1 MPKSTK
7 NMDLVPQDALRQLM
21 ELDAQLETTK
31 NNLRELLVPVV
42 QVSNELQKSATNYK
56 TLTDLINKL
65 NVAEKAAGD
74 TYKEQKKVIGDLE
87 KAKDNLAKA
96 SREEAKEIDATDLA
110 NSTHLFSQPWVL
122 DQASDFLRSTEFVKA
137 VHKTVHQPPSNQ
149 PQFR

>member
-56 TLTDLINKL
+56 DKQ
-65 NVAEKAAGD
+65 VECCRK
-74 TYKEQKKVIGDLE
+74 
-87 KAKDNLAKA
+87 
-96 SREEAKEIDATDLA
+96 SR
-110 NSTHLFSQPWVL
+110 
-122 DQASDFLRSTEFVKA
+122 R
-137 VHKTVHQPPSNQ
+137 
-149 PQFR
+149 